1 MRKQQ
6 QAELRRLEE
15 ALMAEDLPEDAA
27 PILEETWQEYAD
39 RDCEIYNTDNTDV
52 DMDTYSEQV
61 HIGSSRKGAGILF
74 VLTLLLLMAVI
85 IYFLKFLG
93 VM

>member
-15 ALMAEDLPEDAA
+15 ALMAEDFPEEAA

-52 DMDTYSEQV
+52 DMDTFSEQV
-61 HIGSSRKGAGILF
+61 HAGSSRKGAGILF